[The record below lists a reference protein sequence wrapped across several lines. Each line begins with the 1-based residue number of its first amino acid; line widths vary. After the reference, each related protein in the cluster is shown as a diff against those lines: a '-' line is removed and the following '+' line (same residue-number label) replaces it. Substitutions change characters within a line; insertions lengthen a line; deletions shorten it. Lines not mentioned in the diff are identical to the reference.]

1 MSLLEEQVTEIRPGG
16 DVGRHADGAILA
28 SNIRCLGQPDENEL
42 RRVLLGLEPSARR
55 SRFGQAAS
63 DSYLTSHA
71 KSALANA
78 DWIIGAFIDE
88 SLRGVVELYKCEPH
102 NYVEAAF
109 VVEQEWRRRGLGWA
123 LLRAAAS
130 AATQHNTH
138 ALRMI
143 FSRHNWPMRKLADK
157 AKARFDLVLDEI
169 SADIAIGQ
177 PSCQSSPATAAFK
190 SQVAG

>member
-1 MSLLEEQVTEIRPGG
+1 MSLLEEQLTEIRPGG

-28 SNIRCLGQPDENEL
+28 SDIRYLGQPDENEL
-42 RRVLLGLEPSARR
+42 RRVLLSLEPSARR

-63 DSYLTSHA
+63 DNYLTSHA

-78 DWIIGAFIDE
+78 DWIIGVFIDE
-88 SLRGVVELYKCEPH
+88 SLRGVVELYKCGPH
-102 NYVEAAF
+102 NYAEAAF

-130 AATQHNTH
+130 AAAQHNTH